1 MNVLGGFKWKSCQ
14 ICRMAALAM
23 EVSDSLASLV
33 AFCGLAAWW
42 LVGTKQQE
50 PEDLLT
56 QIGKHGVAVIDN
68 IQEQLSKISLILTH
82 DQKVE
87 KSIEETLTDTE
98 TSNLGRE
105 ETSSLQILTYN
116 LVALRSYNTTFDNR
130 IVSGDLLS
138 IEFTTAAQST
148 ASSKDQVKV
157 STNPVVSIKFWQDFM
172 NVGILNL
179 T

>member
-1 MNVLGGFKWKSCQ
+1 MNVLGFFKWKSCQ

-33 AFCGLAAWW
+33 AFGGLAAWW

-56 QIGKHGVAVIDN
+56 QMGKHELSGVAVIDN
-68 IQEQLSKISLILTH
+68 IQEQLSKISLTLTR

-105 ETSSLQILTYN
+105 GTSSLQILT
-116 LVALRSYNTTFDNR
+116 VGAEHGLRS
-130 IVSGDLLS
+130 
-138 IEFTTAAQST
+138 
-148 ASSKDQVKV
+148 K
-157 STNPVVSIKFWQDFM
+157 
-172 NVGILNL
+172 
-179 T
+179 